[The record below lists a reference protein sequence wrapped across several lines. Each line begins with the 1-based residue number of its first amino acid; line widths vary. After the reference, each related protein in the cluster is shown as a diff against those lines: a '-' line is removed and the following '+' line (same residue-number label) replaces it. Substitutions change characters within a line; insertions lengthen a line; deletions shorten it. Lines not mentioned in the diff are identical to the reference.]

1 MKKMIGIAVFSLI
14 TGFTSIRAQSI
25 EIERVDILQT
35 VSGMEALHGV
45 EAVLMFYN
53 QYPEPEWMFRVD
65 KELKDLPYSTASYH
79 WKDAGTMQ
87 KMTVLKNKE
96 DVIALLLNGLKEQ
109 DAYIHQLEKDMQ
121 QMREELDSLKKMFD
135 IFINA
140 MGTGNLDLGK

>member
-1 MKKMIGIAVFSLI
+1 MKKMISIAVLSLF

-35 VSGMEALHGV
+35 ISGMETLNGI

-53 QYPEPEWMFRVD
+53 HQPEPEWMFRVD
-65 KELKDLPYSTASYH
+65 KELKNLPYSTATYH
-79 WKDAGTMQ
+79 WKDAGVDHQ
-87 KMTVLKNKE
+87 MTVLKNRE
-96 DVIALLLNGLKEQ
+96 DVIALLLNGIKEQ
-109 DAYIHQLEKDMQ
+109 DAYIHHLEKDLQ
-121 QMREELDSLKKMFD
+121 KMREELDSLKKMFD